1 FFLTPLTSYGTQ
13 KAICE
18 LLLSDYSRRGFFDGI
33 GIRLPTIC
41 IRPGKPNKAASG
53 FFSNILREPLNGQEA
68 VLPVAEDVR
77 HWFASPRA
85 AVSFLLQAASMNL
98 SQLGNRR
105 NLSLPGVSATVGE
118 EIEALRAIAGDQAV
132 QLIRREPDATIKA
145 IVAGWPRN
153 FDTARAESLGFAAE
167 NSMAD
172 IIRAHV
178 EDELDGNIPG

>member
-1 FFLTPLTSYGTQ
+1 KPTKPAPAFFSTIRRDP
-13 KAICE
+13 
-18 LLLSDYSRRGFFDGI
+18 LSDR
-33 GIRLPTIC
+33 
-41 IRPGKPNKAASG
+41 
-53 FFSNILREPLNGQEA
+53 EA
-68 VLPVAEDVR
+68 VLPVDEDVR

-85 AVSFLLQAASMNL
+85 AVNFLLQAASMDTR
-98 SQLGNRR
+98 QLGNRR

-118 EIEALRAIAGDQAV
+118 EIEALRAVAGDRAT